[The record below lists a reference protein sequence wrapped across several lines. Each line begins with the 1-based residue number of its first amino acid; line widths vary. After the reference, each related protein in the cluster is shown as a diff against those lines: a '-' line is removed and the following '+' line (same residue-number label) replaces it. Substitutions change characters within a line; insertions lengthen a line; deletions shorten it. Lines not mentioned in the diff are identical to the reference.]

1 MTWHSRYG
9 MLVWWNATVA
19 DSNSFYES
27 ITHIVPEGTMIF
39 GTREIRG
46 GGRFNYRVVIALPV
60 LTEWEHM
67 EQKFAMKS
75 VVAVEGGSNL
85 SNAFEYFEVEA
96 VSIVVPTEHT
106 SQNVAK
112 FLRCAQEYCKSY
124 SVDTSGEIGRAI
136 CVDSR
141 SLSSEEV
148 SGTLL
153 IVYQ

>member
-1 MTWHSRYG
+1 

-27 ITHIVPEGTMIF
+27 ITHMVPEGTMIF
-39 GTREIRG
+39 GTQEIRG
-46 GGRFNYRVVIALPV
+46 GGRFNYRVVIALPM
-60 LTEWEHM
+60 LTKWEHM

-75 VVAVEGGSNL
+75 VVAVGTSTVN
-85 SNAFEYFEVEA
+85 NTFEYFEVEA
-96 VSIVVPTEHT
+96 VSVVVPTEHT
-106 SQNVAK
+106 LQNVAK

-124 SVDTSGEIGRAI
+124 SAPEDGSLGRAI

-148 SGTLL
+148 SCTLF
-153 IVYQ
+153 VYQ